1 MVPAWKKT
9 LLAMKIVDNRTRAN
23 HEINRS
29 NLHQRRD
36 AWMEGAAHWEGIQFT
51 LRFPAPPTAP
61 ASYSTGEAAGKGH
74 CHPMEEKEKK
84 VRGER
89 EIGGV
94 SNS

>member
-61 ASYSTGEAAGKGH
+61 ASYSTGEAAGKGTAIRWR
-74 CHPMEEKEKK
+74 KK
-84 VRGER
+84 KRK
-89 EIGGV
+89 
-94 SNS
+94 